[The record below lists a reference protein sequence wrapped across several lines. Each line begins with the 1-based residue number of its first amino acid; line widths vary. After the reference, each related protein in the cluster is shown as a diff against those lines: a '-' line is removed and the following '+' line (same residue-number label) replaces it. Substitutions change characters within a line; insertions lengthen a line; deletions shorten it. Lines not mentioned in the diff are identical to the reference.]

1 VVSRPAQELVADGVP
16 VGLQYITLLTCF
28 WIPIFNRLIPM
39 ANPESSDS
47 PQVNLFLECSRGFQK
62 KDLGA
67 MAKSLH
73 KDCRYVAY
81 PRSLGK
87 PDQTKEGWLE
97 QWAGIVSLWTGE
109 LEVSY
114 IAVAPQPPFAAT
126 KSLPQHTFR
135 FIVDIPGKLIFTFVS
150 KTSGS
155 TASTYVT
162 WYLTPQVNN
171 KVMTSIGVEMV
182 HESIFIAD
190 IITDEDGS
198 LKVKQLE
205 EFTDSK
211 AEYDF
216 VQAMVAAGVKK

>member
-1 VVSRPAQELVADGVP
+1 VVSRPAQGLVADGVP
-16 VGLQYITLLTCF
+16 AGLQYITLLTHF
-28 WIPIFNRLIPM
+28 WITIPNRLIPM

-62 KDLGA
+62 NDLGA

-73 KDCRYVAY
+73 KDCRYIAY

-87 PDQTKEGWLE
+87 PDQTKEEWLE
-97 QWAGIVSLWTGE
+97 QWAAVVSLWTGE

-114 IAVAPQPPFAAT
+114 IAVVSQPPFVAT

-135 FIVDIPGKLIFTFVS
+135 FIVDIPGKLIFHVRI
-150 KTSGS
+150 
-155 TASTYVT
+155 YNLRIHLIHLCDMVP
-162 WYLTPQVNN
+162 TPQVNN
-171 KVMTSIGVEMV
+171 KVMTSIGVEMN
-182 HESIFIAD
+182 HESIYIAH

-211 AEYDF
+211 VEYDF

>member
-1 VVSRPAQELVADGVP
+1 
-16 VGLQYITLLTCF
+16 
-28 WIPIFNRLIPM
+28 M

-47 PQVNLFLECSRGFQK
+47 PQVNLFLECSRGFQE

-67 MAKSLH
+67 MTKSLH
-73 KDCRYVAY
+73 KDCRYIAY

-87 PDQTKEGWLE
+87 PDQTKEEWLE
-97 QWAGIVSLWTGE
+97 KWAAVVSLWAGE

-114 IAVAPQPPFAAT
+114 IAVVPQPPFVAT

-135 FIVDIPGKLIFTFVS
+135 FIADIPGKLIFHVRI
-150 KTSGS
+150 
-155 TASTYVT
+155 YNIRIHRI
-162 WYLTPQVNN
+162 YLCDMVPTPQVNN
-171 KVMTSIGVEMV
+171 KVMTSIGVEMN
-182 HESIFIAD
+182 HESIYIAH

-211 AEYDF
+211 AECDF